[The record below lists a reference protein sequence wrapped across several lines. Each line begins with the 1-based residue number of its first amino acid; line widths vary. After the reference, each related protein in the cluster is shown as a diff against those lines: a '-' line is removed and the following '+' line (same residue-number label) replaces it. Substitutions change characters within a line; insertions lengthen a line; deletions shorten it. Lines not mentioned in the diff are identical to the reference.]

1 MRSLPRH
8 VDDILSDNRITNN
21 DIIGFR
27 ETQIK
32 TSDST
37 CKIIESMLKLNYVA
51 VLNKFDANG
60 VSTLS
65 FKKHAFAYRV
75 FTLMLVY

>member
-37 CKIIESMLKLNYVA
+37 CKIIESMLKL
-51 VLNKFDANG
+51 K
-60 VSTLS
+60 
-65 FKKHAFAYRV
+65 
-75 FTLMLVY
+75 